1 MTLRQKVTR
10 IVPSRST
17 KDRLLALG
25 AALLPIV
32 AVALVATQEAT
43 ADEYTVVRVV
53 DGDTVDVSSGLW
65 STTRVRLLN
74 VDAPET
80 VDPSRPVGCLGP
92 EASQRLTEL
101 LPVGSPVDLA
111 FDVERTDRYGRT
123 LAGVY
128 AKGELVNARMAS
140 EGLAVPVTVGSNT
153 RFRAE
158 VDASWQ
164 AANDKRLGLFAPIAP
179 CTAPGQVQT
188 LRNDVADLAESSAP
202 QQASDAAA
210 AAGVAK
216 AVSDNASTLHR
227 ILLAKTASE
236 VAALPQPVLSSL
248 THEVA
253 GLASQSAATYNA
265 LLKKEA
271 SLRAQERR
279 EQTPRPAPRLRP
291 ARRPRQRPA
300 RRPRQQPRP
309 RLRQRLAPRP
319 RPRPRPR
326 PAPGQRPVPR
336 PRQRRAATSPQTRTT
351 PRVAAVRAWTPGT
364 RAHAAT
370 RRAARHGGPVDIGPT
385 CRAESSVTVGGNS
398 SSISAAA
405 RQPCVDHQFSQHSS
419 RTALLT

>member
-32 AVALVATQEAT
+32 AVALVATQQAT
-43 ADEYTVVRVV
+43 ADGYTVVRVV

-128 AKGELVNARMAS
+128 AKGELVNAKMAS

-179 CTAPGQVQT
+179 CTAPAQVQT
-188 LRNDVADLAESSAP
+188 LRNDVANLAESSAP

-227 ILLAKTASE
+227 VLLAKTASE

-265 LLKKEA
+265 LLKKEV
-271 SLRAQERR
+271 SLRAQERAR
-279 EQTPRPAPRLRP
+279 ADAQARAEARAEARVKATAAAKAKATANAKAAANANAKAKAKAKAKASARAEARAQAEAE
-291 ARRPRQRPA
+291 ARRNESADADDSSGGGGSGVDSGYTGPRCY
-300 RRPRQQPRP
+300 
-309 RLRQRLAPRP
+309 
-319 RPRPRPR
+319 
-326 PAPGQRPVPR
+326 APGGTTW
-336 PRQRRAATSPQTRTT
+336 RA
-351 PRVAAVRAWTPGT
+351 
-364 RAHAAT
+364 
-370 RRAARHGGPVDIGPT
+370 
-385 CRAESSVTVGGNS
+385 C
-398 SSISAAA
+398 
-405 RQPCVDHQFSQHSS
+405 
-419 RTALLT
+419 

>member
-32 AVALVATQEAT
+32 AVALVATQQAT
-43 ADEYTVVRVV
+43 ADGSTVVRVV

-111 FDVERTDRYGRT
+111 FDVERSDRYGRT

-128 AKGELVNARMAS
+128 AKGELVNAKMAS

-164 AANDKRLGLFAPIAP
+164 AANDKARQLGWNEAGF
-179 CTAPGQVQT
+179 
-188 LRNDVADLAESSAP
+188 R
-202 QQASDAAA
+202 AA
-210 AAGVAK
+210 
-216 AVSDNASTLHR
+216 
-227 ILLAKTASE
+227 
-236 VAALPQPVLSSL
+236 
-248 THEVA
+248 
-253 GLASQSAATYNA
+253 YC
-265 LLKKEA
+265 
-271 SLRAQERR
+271 
-279 EQTPRPAPRLRP
+279 PRPL
-291 ARRPRQRPA
+291 
-300 RRPRQQPRP
+300 
-309 RLRQRLAPRP
+309 
-319 RPRPRPR
+319 
-326 PAPGQRPVPR
+326 V
-336 PRQRRAATSPQTRTT
+336 TT
-351 PRVAAVRAWTPGT
+351 
-364 RAHAAT
+364 
-370 RRAARHGGPVDIGPT
+370 IS
-385 CRAESSVTVGGNS
+385 SSVT
-398 SSISAAA
+398 
-405 RQPCVDHQFSQHSS
+405 P
-419 RTALLT
+419 

>member
-1 MTLRQKVTR
+1 MTFRQKVTR
-10 IVPSRST
+10 IVPSRSK

-164 AANDKRLGLFAPIAP
+164 AANDKRLGLFAPIAA

-188 LRNDVADLAESSAP
+188 LRHDVADLAESSAP

-210 AAGVAK
+210 AASMAK
-216 AVSDNASTLHR
+216 AVSDDASTLHR
-227 ILLAKTASE
+227 ILLARTASE

-271 SLRAQERR
+271 SLRVQEKARADAKARAEAQARAKATAAAKAKAECSGQGQGSGSRQGQAKAKAR
-279 EQTPRPAPRLRP
+279 ARAEARAQAEAE
-291 ARRPRQRPA
+291 ARRNESADEDDSSSGGGSGVDSGYTGPRCY
-300 RRPRQQPRP
+300 
-309 RLRQRLAPRP
+309 
-319 RPRPRPR
+319 
-326 PAPGQRPVPR
+326 APGGKTWRP
-336 PRQRRAATSPQTRTT
+336 
-351 PRVAAVRAWTPGT
+351 
-364 RAHAAT
+364 
-370 RRAARHGGPVDIGPT
+370 
-385 CRAESSVTVGGNS
+385 C
-398 SSISAAA
+398 
-405 RQPCVDHQFSQHSS
+405 
-419 RTALLT
+419 

>member
-1 MTLRQKVTR
+1 MTFRQKVTR
-10 IVPSRST
+10 IVPSRSK

-164 AANDKRLGLFAPIAP
+164 AANDKRLGLFAPIAA

-188 LRNDVADLAESSAP
+188 LRHDVADLAESSAP

-210 AAGVAK
+210 AASMAK
-216 AVSDNASTLHR
+216 AVSDDASTLHR
-227 ILLAKTASE
+227 ILLARTASE

-271 SLRAQERR
+271 SLRVQEK
-279 EQTPRPAPRLRP
+279 
-291 ARRPRQRPA
+291 ARA
-300 RRPRQQPRP
+300 D
-309 RLRQRLAPRP
+309 AK
-319 RPRPRPR
+319 
-326 PAPGQRPVPR
+326 A
-336 PRQRRAATSPQTRTT
+336 
-351 PRVAAVRAWTPGT
+351 
-364 RAHAAT
+364 
-370 RRAARHGGPVDIGPT
+370 
-385 CRAESSVTVGGNS
+385 RAEAQARAKATAAAKAKAESAAKAK
-398 SSISAAA
+398 AAA
-405 RQPCVDHQFSQHSS
+405 RAKAKAKARARAEARAQAEAEARRNESADEDDSS
-419 RTALLT
+419 RRGGSGVASGYTGPRCYAPGGKTWRPC

>member
-1 MTLRQKVTR
+1 MSTPSCGLSTATR
-10 IVPSRST
+10 SMSVPAS
-17 KDRLLALG
+17 
-25 AALLPIV
+25 
-32 AVALVATQEAT
+32 
-43 ADEYTVVRVV
+43 
-53 DGDTVDVSSGLW
+53 GD
-65 STTRVRLLN
+65 TTRVRLLN

-164 AANDKRLGLFAPIAP
+164 AANDKRLGLFDPIAP

-210 AAGVAK
+210 AASVAK
-216 AVSDNASTLHR
+216 AVSDDASTLHK
-227 ILLAKTASE
+227 ILLARTASE

-253 GLASQSAATYNA
+253 GLASRSAATYNA

-271 SLRAQERR
+271 SLRAQEK
-279 EQTPRPAPRLRP
+279 
-291 ARRPRQRPA
+291 ARADAKARAEAQARAKARQRPGEGHGSSQGQGQGSGS
-300 RRPRQQPRP
+300 RQGQGQGPRP
-309 RLRQRLAPRP
+309 GRGPCPSRGRGAPQRVRRRGRLLERRRFGRGLRL
-319 RPRPRPR
+319 
-326 PAPGQRPVPR
+326 
-336 PRQRRAATSPQTRTT
+336 
-351 PRVAAVRAWTPGT
+351 
-364 RAHAAT
+364 H
-370 RRAARHGGPVDIGPT
+370 GPT
-385 CRAESSVTVGGNS
+385 LLRAG
-398 SSISAAA
+398 
-405 RQPCVDHQFSQHSS
+405 RQDMA
-419 RTALLT
+419 ALLTSARPAAPRAQWPSREQLLDLRGGPSAVC

>member
-10 IVPSRST
+10 IVPSRSR

-53 DGDTVDVSSGLW
+53 DGDTVDVSSGAW
-65 STTRVRLLN
+65 GTTTTRVRLLN

-158 VDASWQ
+158 VDASWR
-164 AANDKRLGLFAPIAP
+164 AANDKRLGLFDPIAP
-179 CTAPGQVQT
+179 CTAPGQVQI
-188 LRNDVADLAESSAP
+188 LKNDVTGLAESSAP

-210 AAGVAK
+210 AVGVAK
-216 AVSDNASTLHR
+216 AVSEDASTLHK
-227 ILLAKTASE
+227 ILLARTASE

-253 GLASQSAATYNA
+253 GLASRSAATYNA

-271 SLRAQERR
+271 SLRAQEK
-279 EQTPRPAPRLRP
+279 
-291 ARRPRQRPA
+291 ARA
-300 RRPRQQPRP
+300 D
-309 RLRQRLAPRP
+309 AK
-319 RPRPRPR
+319 
-326 PAPGQRPVPR
+326 A
-336 PRQRRAATSPQTRTT
+336 
-351 PRVAAVRAWTPGT
+351 
-364 RAHAAT
+364 
-370 RRAARHGGPVDIGPT
+370 
-385 CRAESSVTVGGNS
+385 RAEAQARAKAQ
-398 SSISAAA
+398 AAA
-405 RQPCVDHQFSQHSS
+405 RAKATAAAKAKAEAAARAKAKAKARARAEARAQAEAEARRNESADEDDSSSGGGSGGDSGYTGPRCYAPGGKTWRPC
-419 RTALLT
+419 